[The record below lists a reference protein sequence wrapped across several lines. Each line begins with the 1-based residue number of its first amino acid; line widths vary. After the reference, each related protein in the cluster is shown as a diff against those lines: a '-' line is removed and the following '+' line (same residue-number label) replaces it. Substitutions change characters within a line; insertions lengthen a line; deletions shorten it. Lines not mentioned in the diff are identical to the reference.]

1 MVVPGTRDE
10 PARASRRGGRRALP
24 GGAVTFVFTDI
35 EGSTRLVKALRDR
48 YAEVLAGHRRL
59 VRAAIAAHGGHEVD
73 TQGDA
78 FFAAFGGAKQAV
90 LCALE
95 VQRALAAQDWPGGAQ
110 VRVRIGVHTG
120 HAVPAGGGYTGLA
133 VHRAARICAVAR
145 GGQVLVSQ
153 PTRDLI
159 EDEEEGEGLGFAL
172 VDAGEVRLKDLDR
185 PVRLFQLAG
194 AELDPPAPSGGTSAC
209 EVWLLGPVQVVR
221 AGREL
226 RLGGPRPRA
235 VLALLVLE
243 AGRVVPAGRLV
254 EEVWRGSPPPGAAK
268 TLRSYVSRLRAVLNP
283 GATLVA
289 GGGGYVLRLDPD
301 LVDAVRFERL
311 VGAGQAVLA
320 GGEAAAAAGRFRQ
333 ALGLWR
339 GRALADVCEVE
350 PLAREAARL
359 EELRLVAVEGRIEA
373 DIAVGLHAEVTG
385 ELEGLVAEYPLRERL
400 WRLLVLALYRAER
413 QADALAAY
421 RRARDML
428 ADELGLEP
436 GEELRRLEQA
446 VLRQEVPAASLPA
459 RHNLPAPLTSFL
471 GREQDLARLEG
482 LLGEV
487 RLVTLTGTG
496 GTGKTRLALET
507 GARVV
512 GRFPDGVWL
521 AELAGIADPGLVA
534 GQVMGALGVRQAGDV
549 PVLEALIWRLRS
561 AELLLILDNCEHLL
575 DACAQLA
582 GALLR
587 AAPGLRVLATS
598 REPLGIAGE
607 VTCPVRPLDLPPQT
621 AHAREAGQAAAVRLF
636 LDRGSAA
643 RGGTAG
649 GVAPVA
655 VAERICR
662 KLDGLPLA
670 IELAAARLG
679 TLSAAEIEARLA
691 DRFRFLAYRRPAANP
706 RHQALRAAMDWSYDL
721 LSATE
726 RRVLGELSVFA
737 GTFGLAQAAEVCGG
751 GDQVDAWE
759 VIDRLAGKSLVVA
772 EPADDGTR
780 YRLLDTVRHY
790 AAGRLAE
797 AGGTEAARDRHA
809 AAFVGLA
816 ERERTLAVLVRE
828 QDNFRAAL
836 EWSLEHGSQAGPRLA
851 QALGG
856 FWLGRGL
863 LAEGRDWLGRAVAQ
877 RPAGLRLRADLLR
890 LLGAVLFEGGD
901 LDRADTVLA
910 EGAQVAAAAG
920 TPAVQARIAVLRAD
934 IANLQGTGNAE
945 ALAECE
951 AAAAVLE
958 SENDLDGLAEALTA
972 AGRLRFWL
980 GDIPASHVVL
990 ERAITCARQ
999 SGNRR
1004 TQMRASHW
1012 LAVTFSLLAIPADT
1026 GVARTEQLLQDASGD
1041 PWAEA
1046 DLLKPLCVLYAHV
1059 GRSADARAAIDR
1071 SQSIFAGFG
1080 AKLALAESAV
1090 PAAIVGLI
1098 IGDPAAAERYA
1109 RQGYEACRAMGERGG
1124 YVVDLAVLLADA
1136 LYEQGRFDEAQ
1147 QLIDQA
1153 NTEPSHATVSTPLL
1167 TEAKLLAHRGQFAA
1181 ARQLVGQAEALLAPT
1196 SLPYLQT
1203 DALKTRAE
1211 VERLAGAPG
1220 QAAASLRAALQIFED
1235 LRAAT
1240 LAGRT
1245 RAALTSLGAQ
1255 PGPEPA

>member
-1 MVVPGTRDE
+1 VESGPDV
-10 PARASRRGGRRALP
+10 
-24 GGAVTFVFTDI
+24 FVHF
-35 EGSTRLVKALRDR
+35 S
-48 YAEVLAGHRRL
+48 
-59 VRAAIAAHGGHEVD
+59 AI
-73 TQGDA
+73 T
-78 FFAAFGGAKQAV
+78 
-90 LCALE
+90 
-95 VQRALAAQDWPGGAQ
+95 
-110 VRVRIGVHTG
+110 
-120 HAVPAGGGYTGLA
+120 GGGYRSLEEGQRVEFDITQGQKRTQAETSGSSPDASAVSASRTPRSPRIPVTPPASPGLESASKSPSIAKPPVRQGREIRRYAWLLARWPEAAGTVPKLRYVRMLRQADREHRLVVRVESA
-133 VHRAARICAVAR
+133 VRHD
-145 GGQVLVSQ
+145 GQVLPGQVPEADYFQVSL
-153 PTRDLI
+153 D
-159 EDEEEGEGLGFAL
+159 G
-172 VDAGEVRLKDLDR
+172 RL
-185 PVRLFQLAG
+185 A
-194 AELDPPAPSGGTSAC
+194 AGGTSAC
-209 EVWLLGPVQVVR
+209 EVRLLGPVQVVR
-221 AGREL
+221 AGREI

-254 EEVWRGSPPPGAAK
+254 EEIWRGSPPPGAAK
-268 TLRSYVSRLRAVLNP
+268 TLRSYVSRLRALLDP
-283 GATLVA
+283 DATLA
-289 GGGGYVLRLDPD
+289 ARGGGYVLGLDPD
-301 LVDAVRFERL
+301 MVDAVRFEQL
-311 VGAGQAVLA
+311 VGAGREVLS
-320 GGEAAAAAGRFRQ
+320 GGEAAAAADRFRQ

-359 EELRLVAVEGRIEA
+359 EELRLAAVEGRIEA
-373 DIAVGLHAEVTG
+373 DIALGLHAGVTG

-428 ADELGLEP
+428 ATELGLEP
-436 GEELRRLEQA
+436 GEDLRRLEQA
-446 VLRQEVPAASLPA
+446 VLRQEVPAAALPA

-471 GREQDLARLEG
+471 GREQDLARLER
-482 LLGEV
+482 LLGEA

-512 GRFPDGVWL
+512 GRFPGGVWL

-534 GQVMGALGVRQAGDV
+534 AQVMLALGVRQAGDV
-549 PVLEALIWRLRS
+549 PMLDALIYRLRS

-575 DACAQLA
+575 DACAELA
-582 GALLR
+582 DALLR

-598 REPLGIAGE
+598 REPLGIPGE
-607 VTCPVRPLDLPPQT
+607 VTFPVRPLDLPPQT
-621 AHAREAGQAAAVRLF
+621 AQAQEAGQAAAVRLF

-643 RGGTAG
+643 RGGTAS

-679 TLSAAEIEARLA
+679 TLSAAEIEAHLA
-691 DRFRFLAYRRPAANP
+691 DRFRFLTYRRPVADP

-721 LSATE
+721 LSAAE

-737 GTFGLAQAAEVCGG
+737 GTFGLAQVAEVCGG
-751 GDQVDAWE
+751 GDQLTGWE
-759 VIDRLAGKSLVVA
+759 VIDRLAGKSLVAA

-790 AAGRLAE
+790 ATDRLAE
-797 AGGTEAARDRHA
+797 AGGTEAARHRHA
-809 AAFVGLA
+809 AAFLGLA
-816 ERERTLAVLVRE
+816 ERERKLAVLVRE

-836 EWSLEHGSQAGPRLA
+836 EWSLEHGNQTGPRLA
-851 QALGG
+851 RALGA

-863 LAEGRDWLGRAVAQ
+863 LQEGRDWLYRAVAQ
-877 RPAGLRLRADLLR
+877 RPADPRLRADLLR
-890 LLGAVLFEGGD
+890 LLGAVLYEGGD
-901 LDRADTVLA
+901 LDRADTVLS
-910 EGAQVAAAAG
+910 EGSEVAAAAG
-920 TPAVQARIAVLRAD
+920 APAVQARIAVLRAD
-934 IANLQGTGNAE
+934 IRNLQGLGNAE

-958 SENDLDGLAEALTA
+958 AEGDLGGLAEALTA

-980 GDIPASHVVL
+980 GDIPASQVIL
-990 ERAITCARQ
+990 ERAITCARH

-1012 LAVTFSLLAIPADT
+1012 LAVPFSLLAIPADA
-1026 GVARTEQLLQDASGD
+1026 GVARAEQLLQDASGD
-1041 PWAEA
+1041 LWAEA

-1059 GRSADARAAIDR
+1059 GRVADARAAIDR
-1071 SQSIFAGFG
+1071 SQSIFTGFG
-1080 AKLALAESAV
+1080 AKVALLESAV
-1090 PAAIVGLI
+1090 PAALVGQIV
-1098 IGDPAAAERYA
+1098 GDPAYTERHA
-1109 RQGYEACRAMGERGG
+1109 RQGYEAWRVLGERGG
-1124 YVVDLAVLLADA
+1124 YAVDLAALLADA

-1153 NTEPSHATVSTPLL
+1153 NAEHSSATVLNTRL
-1167 TEAKLLAHRGQFAA
+1167 TEAKLLARRGQFAA
-1181 ARQLVGQAEALLAPT
+1181 ARQLAGQALLSPT
-1196 SLPYLQT
+1196 SPPMQQA

-1220 QAAASLRAALQIFED
+1220 QAAASLRAALRIYED
-1235 LRAAT
+1235 LRAAA
-1240 LAGRT
+1240 LARRA
-1245 RAALTSLGAQ
+1245 RAALASLAAQ
-1255 PGPEPA
+1255 PGREPA